1 MFWHLN
7 SLILYSQRATSP
19 SSPLLHRPFC
29 SLFSHFDFRSTFSM
43 LCAIFRSLL
52 DSSRKSNLLEI
63 CDAFRSCEFDFS
75 YKAALLRL
83 VLYDLFWKE
92 SILWEIDF
100 RSGLTAS
107 FLSCPSSVLF
117 LSEISREAFLD
128 FFEAF
133 VVVEAL
139 SIFSASLSTFDM
151 TTRHFAFPTHF
162 RRVDDDFWTGGV
174 NNMENKMENKTF
186 LAKGH
191 SHIRLGGGGGKVDIC
206 ISHSFTRNIRTDD
219 QVISRDLSRM
229 KTQRRKEWHITQV
242 WLDHK
247 SLMGLFAQNG
257 TVCSLHL
264 KRRQI
269 GRTKKEKCMGEKK
282 QKQDPPSHGK
292 KVNTRMN

>member
-75 YKAALLRL
+75 HKAALLRL

-139 SIFSASLSTFDM
+139 SIFSASFSTFDM

-162 RRVDDDFWTGGV
+162 RLVENDFWTG
-174 NNMENKMENKTF
+174 EWIKWRIKWRIKLF
-186 LAKGH
+186 LRRDT
-191 SHIRLGGGGGKVDIC
+191 HIRLGGGGGKVDIC
-206 ISHSFTRNIRTDD
+206 ISHSFTRNIIRTDD

-247 SLMGLFAQNG
+247 SLMGLFAHCIWKGDRSDEQKG
-257 TVCSLHL
+257 KVHGGKEAKARPSL
-264 KRRQI
+264 
-269 GRTKKEKCMGEKK
+269 TW
-282 QKQDPPSHGK
+282 
-292 KVNTRMN
+292 